1 MSASWSRE
9 SSEEDAPSKPG
20 EYKLEN
26 FDLIKTIGT
35 GKAEKLVGIKSNDN
49 DLHY

>member
-1 MSASWSRE
+1 MSASMSRE
-9 SSEEDAPSKPG
+9 SSEEDAPSKSG

-35 GKAEKLVGIKSNDN
+35 GMQYTNYK
-49 DLHY
+49 DLFV